1 MEDYTYDFDCLDNLS
16 NVGKIQ
22 SQIILMHSSND
33 EIIPFIHVAKLYRI
47 IKKNNKVGFSFLE
60 VDRIKHNEMHYYL
73 SSPNPNS
80 LNKYFRQIM
89 AQMEKNIEKFYV
101 LSNKKSKTSQI
112 RKNMKSKVIKQSE
125 DNLIR
130 MKTEQTEEGDWQI
143 ISNQDD
149 SIQTQNDILEI
160 GVKNHKNYFGLKNL
174 LKSKGN
180 VLISFIFFL

>member
-80 LNKYFRQIM
+80 LNKYFR
-89 AQMEKNIEKFYV
+89 
-101 LSNKKSKTSQI
+101 
-112 RKNMKSKVIKQSE
+112 
-125 DNLIR
+125 
-130 MKTEQTEEGDWQI
+130 
-143 ISNQDD
+143 
-149 SIQTQNDILEI
+149 
-160 GVKNHKNYFGLKNL
+160 
-174 LKSKGN
+174 
-180 VLISFIFFL
+180 

>member
-1 MEDYTYDFDCLDNLS
+1 
-16 NVGKIQ
+16 
-22 SQIILMHSSND
+22 MHSSSD
-33 EIIPFIHVAKLYRI
+33 EIIPLIHVAKLYRI

-73 SSPNPNS
+73 CSPNPNS
-80 LNKYFRQIM
+80 LNKYFMQIM
-89 AQMEKNIEKFYV
+89 AQMEKNIQKIYL
-101 LSNKKSKTSQI
+101 LSNKSSKTSQI
-112 RKNMKSKVIKQSE
+112 RKNMRNKAMKQSD

-174 LKSKGN
+174 LRSKGN
-180 VLISFIFFL
+180 VLISDKK